1 MRFQLSW
8 KADFL
13 CLLRWWKFNPFLT
26 NLPFCTSWNLLVFW
40 YFQGVWNGKIGR
52 KWVEAVSVGSF
63 TYENCNIS
71 SAYNSISRNQG
82 YMLIH
87 ISIHISIHIFT
98 VNHKVLLCPFCLL
111 LLLITIFPCEISE
124 GISFYDSLPVPV
136 LLFICA
142 PLLVWPFALFEES
155 DCNITFTSKIN
166 HCVKSVQI
174 RSLFWSVFS
183 RIRTE
188 YGTEYLSVFGHFSR
202 R

>member
-26 NLPFCTSWNLLVFW
+26 NLPFCTSWDLLVFW

-98 VNHKVLLCPFCLL
+98 VNHKVFLCPFAFYFCLKPS
-111 LLLITIFPCEISE
+111 FPVKLVKV
-124 GISFYDSLPVPV
+124 FYFMSLCPCQFFYSSVR
-136 LLFICA
+136 LF
-142 PLLVWPFALFEES
+142 
-155 DCNITFTSKIN
+155 
-166 HCVKSVQI
+166 
-174 RSLFWSVFS
+174 
-183 RIRTE
+183 
-188 YGTEYLSVFGHFSR
+188 
-202 R
+202 